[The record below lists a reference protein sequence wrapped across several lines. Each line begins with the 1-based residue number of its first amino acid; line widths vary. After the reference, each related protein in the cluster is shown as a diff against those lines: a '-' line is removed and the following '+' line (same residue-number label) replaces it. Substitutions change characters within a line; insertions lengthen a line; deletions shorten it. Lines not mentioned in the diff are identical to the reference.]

1 MGGMAILAGLLL
13 GIAAAV
19 PVGPIGILAV
29 TQHCRYG
36 FRRGYSGALASSAM
50 EILYS
55 FVAIQAAGFVNNFIL
70 KYSHVMKL
78 AGTAVLVFVG
88 VGIFRQARTFDPAV
102 LFSCK
107 ETKELHPVWKTIL
120 LYVSSPTLPAF
131 WLTAAGLV
139 VAHDWVERGQPSA
152 VLFALACGAGSAFWY
167 FILLR
172 LILRAPEKVEARV
185 FRVIFLVLGILLVVL
200 AVLNIL
206 SIWVKF
212 PAKFNPIHGV
222 PRTLS

>member
-1 MGGMAILAGLLL
+1 VAILAGLFL

-29 TQHCRYG
+29 TQRCRYG
-36 FRRGYSGALASSAM
+36 FRRGYSGALASSGM

-55 FVAIQAAGFVNNFIL
+55 LIAIQAAGFVNAFIL
-70 KYSHVMKL
+70 KYSHLMKF
-78 AGTAVLVFVG
+78 AGTAVLVVVG

-102 LFSCK
+102 LFCEK
-107 ETKELHPVWKTIL
+107 DKKELHPILATIL

-139 VAHDWVERGQPSA
+139 VAHGWVERGHPSA
-152 VLFALACGAGSAFWY
+152 VLFALACGAGSALWY

-172 LILRAPEKVEARV
+172 LILRTPEKLKAQV
-185 FRVIFLVLGILLVVL
+185 FRVIFLVLAILLVVL
-200 AVLNIL
+200 AALNIL
-206 SIWVKF
+206 SVWVKF
-212 PAKFNPIHGV
+212 PGKFKIV
-222 PRTLS
+222 

>member
-1 MGGMAILAGLLL
+1 MAILAGLFL

-50 EILYS
+50 EIVYS
-55 FVAIQAAGFVNNFIL
+55 LIAVQAAGFVNSFIL
-70 KYSHVMKL
+70 KYSNVMKF

-139 VAHDWVERGQPSA
+139 VAHGWVERGHASA
-152 VLFALACGAGSAFWY
+152 VLFALCCGAGSAFWY

-172 LILRAPEKVEARV
+172 LILKTPQKVEARV
-185 FRVIFLVLGILLVVL
+185 FRVIFLALGILLVIL
-200 AVLNIL
+200 AVLNIA
-206 SIWVKF
+206 SVWVKF
-212 PAKFNPIHGV
+212 PAKFNPLRGI
-222 PRTLS
+222 PRAPS

>member
-1 MGGMAILAGLLL
+1 MAILAGLFL

-29 TQHCRYG
+29 TQRCRYG
-36 FRRGYSGALASSAM
+36 FGRGYSGALASSGM
-50 EILYS
+50 EIVYS
-55 FVAIQAAGFVNNFIL
+55 LIAIEAAAFVNNVIL
-70 KYSHVMKL
+70 KYSHVMKF
-78 AGTAVLVFVG
+78 AGTAVLVAVG

-102 LFSCK
+102 LICEK
-107 ETKELHPVWKTIL
+107 DKKELHPILATIL

-139 VAHDWVERGQPSA
+139 VAHGWVERGRPSA
-152 VLFALACGAGSAFWY
+152 LFFAVACGVGSALWY

-172 LILRAPEKVEARV
+172 LILRTPEKLKARV
-185 FRVIFLVLGILLVVL
+185 FRSIFLVLGILLVLL

-206 SIWVKF
+206 SVWVKF
-212 PAKFNPIHGV
+212 PAGFKI
-222 PRTLS
+222 L

>member
-1 MGGMAILAGLLL
+1 MAILAGLFL
-13 GIAAAV
+13 GVAAAV

-29 TQHCRYG
+29 TQRYRYG

-55 FVAIQAAGFVNNFIL
+55 LIAVQGAAFVNDFIL
-70 KYSHVMKL
+70 KYSHVMK
-78 AGTAVLVFVG
+78 AVGTVVLVVVG
-88 VGIFRQARTFDPAV
+88 AGIIRQARTFDPAV
-102 LFSCK
+102 LVNGK
-107 ETKELHPVWKTIL
+107 GKKELHPVLATVL

-139 VAHDWVERGQPSA
+139 VAHGLVERGRPSA
-152 VLFALACGAGSAFWY
+152 VLFALACGAGSALWY

-172 LILRAPEKVEARV
+172 LILRTPENLKARV
-185 FRVIFLVLGILLVVL
+185 FRTIFLVLGILLIVL
-200 AVLNIL
+200 AVVNGL

-212 PAKFNPIHGV
+212 PGGLKFI
-222 PRTLS
+222 RSA

>member
-1 MGGMAILAGLLL
+1 MAILAGLFL

-36 FRRGYSGALASSAM
+36 FRRSYAGALASSAM

-55 FVAIQAAGFVNNFIL
+55 LIAIQAAGFVNAFIL
-70 KYSHVMKL
+70 KYSHVMKF

-88 VGIFRQARTFDPAV
+88 AGIFRQARTFDPAV
-102 LFSCK
+102 VFCGK
-107 ETKELHPVWKTIL
+107 EKKELHPVWKTIL

-139 VAHDWVERGQPSA
+139 VAHGWVERGHPSA
-152 VLFALACGAGSAFWY
+152 VFFALACGAGSAFWY

-172 LILRAPEKVEARV
+172 LILKTPEKLEARV
-185 FRVIFLVLGILLVVL
+185 FRTIFLVLGILLVAL
-200 AVLNIL
+200 AVLNVL

-212 PAKFNPIHGV
+212 PGGLKIV
-222 PRTLS
+222 

>member
-1 MGGMAILAGLLL
+1 MAILAGLFL

-19 PVGPIGILAV
+19 PIGPIGILAV
-29 TQHCRYG
+29 TQRCRYG
-36 FRRGYSGALASSAM
+36 FRRGYSGAIASSTM

-55 FVAIQAAGFVNNFIL
+55 LIAIQAAAFVNNFIL

-78 AGTAVLVFVG
+78 AGSVVLVIVG
-88 VGIFRQARTFDPAV
+88 WGIFRQARTFDPAV
-102 LFSCK
+102 LFSEK
-107 ETKELHPVWKTIL
+107 DKKELHPILATVL

-139 VAHDWVERGQPSA
+139 VAHGWVERGHPSA
-152 VLFALACGAGSAFWY
+152 IFFALACGIGSALWY

-172 LILRAPEKVEARV
+172 LILKTPERLKARV
-185 FRVIFLVLGILLVVL
+185 FRSIFLILGILLVVL

-206 SIWVKF
+206 SVWVKF
-212 PAKFNPIHGV
+212 PAGLKIV
-222 PRTLS
+222 

>member
-1 MGGMAILAGLLL
+1 MAILAGLFL

-29 TQHCRYG
+29 TQRCRYG

-50 EILYS
+50 EVLYS
-55 FVAIQAAGFVNNFIL
+55 LVAIQAAAFVNNFIL
-70 KYSHVMKL
+70 KYSHIMKL

-88 VGIFRQARTFDPAV
+88 IGIIRQARTFDPAV
-102 LFSCK
+102 VFSCK
-107 ETKELHPVWKTIL
+107 EKKELHPAWKTIL

-131 WLTAAGLV
+131 WLTAAALV

-172 LILRAPEKVEARV
+172 LILRTPEKVEARV
-185 FRVIFLVLGILLVVL
+185 FRAIFLVLGLLLVVL
-200 AVLNIL
+200 AVLNVV
-206 SIWVKF
+206 SIWAKV
-212 PAKFNPIHGV
+212 PAGLKIG
-222 PRTLS
+222 

>member
-1 MGGMAILAGLLL
+1 MAILAGLLL